1 MSSPESG
8 PESSLGAL
16 EAETRQAVA
25 WAMAHYPVAAALLQ
39 AAGPVEALQW
49 YALTGVLHASTGW
62 PAASVH
68 VRLSRVPRKVRIESV
83 SGTTEARWTCSLPA
97 GVIDPPA
104 PPPDRIDWSKVTV
117 LVTPEP
123 SE

>member
-1 MSSPESG
+1 MSS
-8 PESSLGAL
+8 LAQL
-16 EAETRQAVA
+16 EAQTRRAVA
-25 WAMAHYPVAAALLQ
+25 WAMAHCPVAAALLQ

-68 VRLSRVPRKVRIESV
+68 VRLSRVPRKLHLESV
-83 SGTTEARWTCSLPA
+83 SGTTEARWRCSLPA
-97 GVIDPPA
+97 GVTDPPE
-104 PPPDRIDWSKVTV
+104 PPPDRIDWSKVSV